1 LKKKI
6 IKLSIET
13 KFKLIGIATRISAH
27 KLSWLL
33 NTELNTDFKQASDLI
48 LNNTNHAIY
57 EHDTNTGVFF
67 HLIENKNDS
76 VTLIKQLK
84 NIDYLLK
91 IEGDFSKNQITQLT
105 KKIRNIESITAC
117 LTIDIQ
123 KLKQK
128 EVELIS

>member
-1 LKKKI
+1 M
-6 IKLSIET
+6 SVET
-13 KFKLIGIATRISAH
+13 EFKLIGIAIRISSY

-33 NTELNTDFKQASDLI
+33 NSVLNTDFKQAEDLVFSSKSSEE
-48 LNNTNHAIY
+48 NNHYAVY
-57 EHDTNTGVFF
+57 EHDMNTEVLYQ
-67 HLIENKNDS
+67 LIENKSDS

-91 IEGDFSKNQITQLT
+91 VEGEFSENQITQLV
-105 KKIRNIESITAC
+105 KKIRDIENITAC

-128 EVELIS
+128 EIDLIS